1 MMIVQGI
8 LRPCV
13 NRLPRKNAAIE
24 KAVQAINEAV
34 AMTDGLKPLT
44 LFEACLWSW
53 IDLISF
59 INPKQLSNIN
69 IIFEQHI
76 KHKSIVHNKTI
87 SCWFGLGW

>member
-44 LFEACLWSW
+44 LFEACL
-53 IDLISF
+53 
-59 INPKQLSNIN
+59 
-69 IIFEQHI
+69 
-76 KHKSIVHNKTI
+76 
-87 SCWFGLGW
+87 